1 LKEIVVGAYF
11 CGMASYSNFKASLSL
26 IKASLQSIIKSPS
39 AVVFSIAFP
48 LVFILVFGFIGTGR
62 GYSVPVALATGADT
76 NNRVMRVLL
85 HMPVLKWKTPKEG
98 KTVED
103 LLSEGDVVATI
114 AVREQ
119 PDSIPPKYTV
129 MLNSTSSQ
137 MEQMKQLRSM
147 INEVIDGQDPV
158 MSKRAGELAKYEV
171 RLAKVREYKMIDF
184 ILPGQLGFSLLA
196 SGVFG
201 TAFVFF
207 SMRQTLVLKRFF
219 ATPVKK
225 EVIVIS
231 EGIARLVFQLMG
243 GVLIITI
250 GHFLFGFT
258 LIHGWVTYVNM
269 LLMCAIGMMVF
280 MGFGF
285 IVSSVAKSES
295 TIPPFANIITMPQFL
310 LAGTFFP
317 IDNFPTWLQPFCKAL
332 PLTYL
337 NDALRKIA
345 FDGVGL
351 IEVKW
356 DILILLA
363 WGVVVYFI
371 ASRIF
376 KWE

>member
-1 LKEIVVGAYF
+1 
-11 CGMASYSNFKASLSL
+11 MASYSNYKASLAL

-62 GYSVPVALATGADT
+62 GYSVSVALANGADT
-76 NNRVMRVLL
+76 NNAVMRVLR
-85 HMPVLKWKTPKEG
+85 HMPILKWKTPKEG
-98 KTVED
+98 KMVED
-103 LLSEGDVVATI
+103 LLIEGDVVATI

-137 MEQMKQLRSM
+137 EIQVNQLKTLL
-147 INEVIDGQDPV
+147 NEVITGQDPV
-158 MSKRAGELAKYEV
+158 MRKRTSELAKFEV
-171 RLAKVREYKMIDF
+171 TLAKVREYKMIDF

-225 EVIVIS
+225 EIIVIS

-243 GVLIITI
+243 AVLIITI

-269 LLMCAIGMMVF
+269 LLMCALGMMVF

-317 IDNFPTWLQPFCKAL
+317 IDNFPGWLQPFCKAL

-345 FDGVGL
+345 FDGLSL
-351 IEVKW
+351 IDVKW
-356 DILILLA
+356 DILILLV
-363 WGVVVYFI
+363 WGIVVYFI
-371 ASRIF
+371 ASKIF